1 MGSFSIAGE
10 SPFQPGMS
18 KSEPVTKK
26 AVAGCSW
33 HVMHAEGTWV
43 AIPGTPTPAHVLEE
57 NKKRKLQKA
66 DSAFAFIKLF
76 STKNPD

>member
-1 MGSFSIAGE
+1 
-10 SPFQPGMS
+10 
-18 KSEPVTKK
+18 
-26 AVAGCSW
+26 
-33 HVMHAEGTWV
+33 MHAEGTWV

-76 STKNPD
+76 STKNSD